1 MNIEGGQQMKRS
13 IIAFAL
19 VLSLV
24 SVTGALAHEE
34 SKHGKKQ
41 DRQTGDHGEAL
52 GKPGDPG
59 KITRSIQVEM
69 NDTMRFKPANIKVK
83 RGETIRFIVRN
94 TGKVRHE
101 MVLGAI
107 EELKEHAEM
116 MRKFPEMEHADPNQ
130 VSVGP
135 GTTGELIW
143 QFTRAGT
150 FDFACLVPGHFEAG
164 MVGKVQV
171 SR

>member
-1 MNIEGGQQMKRS
+1 MKRR
-13 IIAFAL
+13 IIAYAL

-24 SVTGALAHEE
+24 PVTGALAHGDED
-34 SKHGKKQ
+34 HGKK
-41 DRQTGDHGEAL
+41 GEQHADGHAAAL

-59 KITRSIQVEM
+59 KVTRSIRVEM
-69 NDTMRFKPANIKVK
+69 SDAMRFKPASIKVK

-94 TGKVRHE
+94 TGKVKHE
-101 MVLGAI
+101 MVLGTI
-107 EELKEHAEM
+107 EELKEHAEA

-130 VSVGP
+130 VSVEP
-135 GTTGELIW
+135 GKTGELVW
-143 QFTRAGT
+143 QFTKAGT

-164 MVGKVQV
+164 MVGKVRV